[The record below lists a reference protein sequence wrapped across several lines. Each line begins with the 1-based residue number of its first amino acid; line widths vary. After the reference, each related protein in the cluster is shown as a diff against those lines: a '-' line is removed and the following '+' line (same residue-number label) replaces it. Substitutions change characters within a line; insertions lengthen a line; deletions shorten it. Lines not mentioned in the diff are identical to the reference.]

1 MSASNPMH
9 RSINAGNTRRNE
21 KKLERSWEELQSE
34 KKHYIVNKRDMEEM
48 KRKIAEYFDKRFRKD
63 QEDTWY
69 DDSAK

>member
-1 MSASNPMH
+1 MSASNPLH

-34 KKHYIVNKRDMEEM
+34 KKAFL
-48 KRKIAEYFDKRFRKD
+48 KRKEEDDLHKKMLKD
-63 QEDTWY
+63 WLPLIGDEGGHY